1 MRNFCTLIFFLSMTH
16 YVSGQVNF
24 NARVDSTSMLIGD
37 QQNLTLTFVSPSSQD
52 KAELHTEYLDTCS
65 FLDIISQTPWLKS
78 ELNNQSTLEK
88 RLRFS
93 IFEAGDYTIPSL
105 YAILGSDTL
114 HTYLIPLIIQ
124 GIEPDST
131 GLLPIKGIIQE
142 KSKWTDYLAWII
154 GVLSLLVAYGLY
166 RYLQYKKKSKMIE
179 AVIEVPV
186 VIPPHEIALQ
196 KLYALKE
203 SKLWEKGEVKEY
215 HVQLTFILREY
226 LEHRYGIPA
235 LESTSHEILRDIR
248 SLSLKEHVSTIDEIL
263 NIADWV
269 KFAKGI
275 PEENVNA
282 LALDRTIDLVESTK
296 PLLTTETNT
305 AD

>member
-1 MRNFCTLIFFLSMTH
+1 MRNFCTHIFFLTMTH
-16 YVSGQVNF
+16 LVIGQANF

-37 QQNLTLTFVSPSSQD
+37 QQDLTLTFVSSSGQD
-52 KAELHTEYLDTCS
+52 KADLHIEYLDTCS

-78 ELNNQSTLEK
+78 ELNNRTTLEK
-88 RLRFS
+88 KLRFS
-93 IFEAGDYTIPSL
+93 IFESGNYTIPSL
-105 YAILGSDTL
+105 FAIFGSDTL
-114 HTYLIPLIIQ
+114 YSYPIPLVIQ

-142 KSKWTDYLAWII
+142 KSKWTDYLGWII
-154 GVLSLLVAYGLY
+154 GVISLLLAYGIY
-166 RYLQYKKKSKMIE
+166 RYILHKKKAKMSQE
-179 AVIEVPV
+179 VIEVPV
-186 VIPPHEIALQ
+186 IIPPHEIALQ
-196 KLYALKE
+196 KLYALKK
-203 SKLWEKGEVKEY
+203 SKLWEKDEVKEY

-226 LEHRYGIPA
+226 LEHRFGIPA

-248 SLSLKEHVSTIDEIL
+248 SLPLQEHVATIDEIL

-282 LALDRTIDLVESTK
+282 RALDHAIDLVETTK
-296 PLLTTETNT
+296 PILNTENNT